1 MITITIY
8 LPGSPLS
15 NFLIASINQEF
26 GNFFRAKY
34 DKSNQDILITDSHNN
49 QLRLMVNN
57 KAKLPKNRLV
67 YLTFG
72 NDIVNTTVEVEDNEQ
87 LNDYLALIN
96 SIHTTIANWKGQ

>member
-8 LPGSPLS
+8 LPGNPLS

-34 DKSNQDILITDSHNN
+34 DKANQDILITDNHNN
-49 QLRLMVNN
+49 QLRLMVNDN
-57 KAKLPKNRLV
+57 AELPKNRLV

-96 SIHTTIANWKGQ
+96 SIYNIKA